1 MKLSKPFLWVYLGLV
16 VIAFGL
22 VACQTTYALH
32 GTPIDPPKAAPDFT
46 LPDDHGQPFQL
57 GAERG
62 KVVLVYF
69 GYTHCP
75 DVCPLTLANL
85 AQVRQALG
93 PEASQVQVVFVTTD
107 PERDT
112 AAVLED
118 YLGRFDP
125 SFVGLRGNWAEI
137 TPVLQNYYAA
147 AIKSQGASSTTNY
160 SVDHTAYIYAIDR
173 QQHWRA
179 LYPQDTSV
187 GDIVSDIRQLLQEK
201 S

>member
-1 MKLSKPFLWVYLGLV
+1 
-16 VIAFGL
+16 
-22 VACQTTYALH
+22 
-32 GTPIDPPKAAPDFT
+32 
-46 LPDDHGQPFQL
+46 
-57 GAERG
+57 
-62 KVVLVYF
+62 VLVYF

-137 TPVLQNYYAA
+137 TSVLQNYYAA